1 MVNKTV
7 AVIVAHPDDEVLGCE
22 GTISKHKSQ
31 NDQVYVV
38 FVSDGVTSR
47 VDSSDNDLKARIK
60 SANSAKEI
68 LGVNEIFF
76 LNYPDNK
83 LDTVPFLNIVQSL
96 EEILNRIKPD
106 VVYTHHYGDLNIDHR
121 LTNRAVA
128 TCRRPMPGNSVFEF
142 FGFEIL
148 SSTDWSIVKESSFI
162 PNTYVDISKTLQQKI
177 QALNC
182 YSQELRAAPHSRSV
196 ENVIALAKSRGYTVG
211 LDSAEAFISY
221 RMIR

>member
-1 MVNKTV
+1 MTNRAV
-7 AVIVAHPDDEVLGCE
+7 AVIVAHPDDEVLGCG

-31 NDQVYVV
+31 NDDVYVV

-47 VDSSDNDLKARIK
+47 VNFSDNDFKARIK

-68 LGVNEIFF
+68 LGINEIFF
-76 LNYPDNK
+76 LNYPDNQ

-96 EEILNRIKPD
+96 EKILHRIKPD
-106 VVYTHHYGDLNIDHR
+106 VVYTHHYGDLNIDHQ

-128 TCRRPMPGNSVFEF
+128 TCLRPMPSNSVFEF

-148 SSTDWSIVKESSFI
+148 SSTDWTIAREFSFI
-162 PNTYVDISKTLQQKI
+162 PNTYVDISKTLEIKLK
-177 QALNC
+177 ALDC

-196 ENVIALAKSRGYTVG
+196 ENVIALAKSRGHTVG
-211 LDSAEAFISY
+211 LDSAEAFITY